1 MCDTVYTVRPSA
13 DDAIS
18 GSQKVWD
25 DLFQASDGILRVF
38 AGTDDRDQGIVRWK
52 YSADIEN
59 RGTVWELSE
68 ERREVLIITVD
79 DPGSHACESSFDMFD
94 NFIRFFV
101 YYGDRSVYI
110 EACCDQF

>member
-1 MCDTVYTVRPSA
+1 M
-13 DDAIS
+13 
-18 GSQKVWD
+18 
-25 DLFQASDGILRVF
+25 F
-38 AGTDDRDQGIVRWK
+38 AGSNDGDEGIVRWK

-59 RGTVWELSE
+59 SGTVWELSE

-79 DPGSHACESSFDMFD
+79 NPRSHACEGSFDMFD

-101 YYGDRSVYI
+101 YYTDGSVHI

>member
-1 MCDTVYTVRPSA
+1 MGDTVYPIRPSA

-38 AGTDDRDQGIVRWK
+38 ARADDGDEGIVRWK
-52 YSADIEN
+52 HSADIEN
-59 RGTVWELSE
+59 SGTVRKLAE
-68 ERREVLIITVD
+68 ERRKVLIITVD

-101 YYGDRSVYI
+101 YYGDSSLKL
-110 EACCDQF
+110 EACCD